1 MPSVRQNSR
10 DREYQGPMKDN
21 KMKTTRLNGWATLL
35 GATLALGAAFGGT
48 AGAQQYPTRTITV
61 VIPFAGG
68 SASDVVSR
76 IMLDKMSKS
85 MGQAIVVENR
95 PGAGGN
101 SGTLQ
106 GARSAPDGY
115 TLIGGGSGPVA
126 ANLSLYK
133 TLGYDPEKDLEMIA
147 PFAGFT
153 IVVAASKTLPVNN
166 VKELI
171 EYAKAHPG
179 LNYGSVGNGSSQ
191 HLSGEYFAQVT
202 GVKMVH
208 VPYRNIAQYG
218 PDLIAGT
225 VPLGFQWYPNIAGPL
240 QAKGA
245 NPLAVA
251 GDKRLAALPDT
262 PTTAEAGL
270 PDYKVNGWFALLAPG
285 GTPKPI
291 LERLS
296 KEMKA
301 ALEDPTVKTA
311 FDKAGAETM
320 WMPLDQ
326 VKKWHHDEVE
336 KYRGIISKAGIEKVD

>member
-1 MPSVRQNSR
+1 
-10 DREYQGPMKDN
+10 MKGN
-21 KMKTTRLNGWATLL
+21 KMKIAQLKWATIF
-35 GATLALGAAFGGT
+35 GATLALTAAFGGM

-61 VIPFAGG
+61 IIPFAGG

-76 IMLDKMSKS
+76 IMLDKMSKN
-85 MGQAIVVENR
+85 MGQPIVVENR

-106 GARSAPDGY
+106 GARATPDGY

-133 TLGYDPEKDLEMIA
+133 SLGYDPEKDLEMIS

-153 IVVAASKTLPVNN
+153 IIVAVSKTLPPRTL
-166 VKELI
+166 KDFI
-171 EYAKAHPG
+171 EYAKANPG
-179 LNYGSVGNGSSQ
+179 LNFGSVGNGSSQ
-191 HLSGEYFAQVT
+191 HLAGEYFSQVT
-202 GVKMVH
+202 GVKLTH

-245 NPLAVA
+245 IPLAVA
-251 GDKRLAALPDT
+251 GDKRLPTLPDT

-270 PDYKVNGWFALLAPG
+270 PQYKVNGWFALLAPG
-285 GTPKPI
+285 GTPRPI
-291 LERLS
+291 LERLN
-296 KEMKA
+296 KELMA
-301 ALEDPTVKTA
+301 ALNDPQVKQG
-311 FDKAGAETM
+311 FEKAGAEVMMLT
-320 WMPLDQ
+320 LDES
-326 VKKWHHDEVE
+326 KKFLHDEII
-336 KYRGIISKAGIEKVD
+336 KYRDIIAKAGIQKVD